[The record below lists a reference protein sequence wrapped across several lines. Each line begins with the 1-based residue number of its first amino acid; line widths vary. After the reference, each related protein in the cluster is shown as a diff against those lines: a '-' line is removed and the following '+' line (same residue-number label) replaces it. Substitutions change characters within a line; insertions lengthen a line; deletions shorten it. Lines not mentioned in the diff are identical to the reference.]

1 MDEARIQAYLELIDA
16 LLRCPQGQEPTLLE
30 QHRELVDA
38 ELVLVMQQFAQQLQ
52 QSPGQENTGR
62 WLDNIATQ
70 IAQAFDLGTPQPP
83 SGTQDQTQFL
93 LQILQLVSERSDPQV
108 LYPLLR
114 QNLDQVNLGL
124 AQALRN
130 WAEQTLP
137 QLNPD
142 QQTGVARVIGNF
154 SNLIQQF
161 PFNRGDS
168 LEIAIVG
175 YSLVSEIFTRNRYP
189 EQWATTQNNLA
200 AAYSDRIRG
209 DRAENIEEAIAAYQ
223 RALQVR
229 TREAFPQDWAMTQNN
244 LATSYTNRIRG
255 DRAENIEEAI
265 AAYQRAL
272 QVYTREAFPQDWA
285 MTQNN
290 LATSYTNRIRGDR
303 AENIEEAIA
312 AYQRAL
318 QVITREAF
326 PQDWAGT
333 QNNLGEAYRN
343 RIRGDRAENI
353 EQVIAGYKN
362 ALEIRTPEAFP
373 NDCRQSARLLANL
386 YADEQR
392 WAESLEPYQL
402 ALTAAETLYAAS
414 LFRSG
419 QEAELKANADLY
431 RRSAYAYA
439 QTGDLP
445 KAIETLEQGR
455 ARGLSETLQRDRADL
470 KAVQQVNPA
479 LVDRYQAAANAL
491 SQLETTERNLSQ
503 KSAPQFTPDDLRQ
516 QAQRIRADL
525 QACVREIRQIP
536 GYENFL
542 SLPTFA
548 EVRQAVPPDQALVYL
563 LVTPSGGAALVLLP
577 SPTGNEGLI
586 WLNTLTE
593 TKLIDFLDENWLPND
608 NANKRAYFEY
618 RQNPTAETLAT
629 LQQAQQTWHETIDT
643 TTRQLWDWV
652 MGPVVDYLSRSVLP
666 QEGVEGGK
674 AILIPTSYL
683 GLLPLHAAWTDNNS
697 LSSTAR
703 GEGQRH
709 YALDTITFTYAP
721 NARSLFA
728 AQTLQQTFT
737 ADPTL
742 LAISNPNQDLRFSVK
757 EVATALSTFPQG
769 AWQLLQRNKAT
780 RTAVLEAIP
789 HHSILHCSCHGTAN
803 LNDPL
808 NSGLQMADELL
819 TLRDL
824 FALKLQAQNQGIRL
838 AILSACET
846 SIPGLELPD
855 EVVSLPIGLLQAGV
869 AGVAASLWSVSDLS
883 TTLLLQRFYYHWRNP
898 DPSQRLDPPEA
909 LRQAQMWLRDTP
921 LQETDYAKIALS
933 LSNTNPELAQQLLL
947 FPPDFSQPYH
957 WAAFTYTG
965 V

>member
-1 MDEARIQAYLELIDA
+1 MDEARIQAYLELIQA
-16 LLRCPQGQEPTLLE
+16 LLNCPHDPLGTTSGQH
-30 QHRELVDA
+30 QDLVD
-38 ELVLVMQQFAQQLQ
+38 EGLVAVMQQVAQQVQ
-52 QSPGQENTGR
+52 QTPGEENTAR
-62 WLDNIATQ
+62 WLDNMATQ
-70 IAQAFDLGTPQPP
+70 IAQAFDLGTPQPQG
-83 SGTQDQTQFL
+83 GTQDQAQFL
-93 LQILQLVSERSDPQV
+93 LQILRLVSEQPDPQV

-130 WAEQTLP
+130 WAEQRLL

-142 QQTGVARVIGNF
+142 QQEILAGVIVNF
-154 SNLIQQF
+154 SALIMQF

-175 YSLVSEIFTRNRYP
+175 YRLASEIFTQDRYP
-189 EQWATTQNNLA
+189 EQWAITQNNLA
-200 AAYSDRIRG
+200 IAYS
-209 DRAENIEEAIAAYQ
+209 
-223 RALQVR
+223 V
-229 TREAFPQDWAMTQNN
+229 
-244 LATSYTNRIRG
+244 
-255 DRAENIEEAI
+255 
-265 AAYQRAL
+265 
-272 QVYTREAFPQDWA
+272 
-285 MTQNN
+285 
-290 LATSYTNRIRGDR
+290 
-303 AENIEEAIA
+303 
-312 AYQRAL
+312 
-318 QVITREAF
+318 
-326 PQDWAGT
+326 
-333 QNNLGEAYRN
+333 

-353 EQVIAGYKN
+353 EQAIAAYEQALTVMTQTAMPVEWAQTLNNLANAYRNRIRGDSPEERLRLRAEDIEEAIQSYKQT
-362 ALEIRTPEAFP
+362 LTIFEADKLP
-373 NDCRQSARLLANL
+373 DYCRKTARLLANL

-402 ALTAAETLYAAS
+402 AITAAEILYAAS

-419 QEAELKANADLY
+419 QEAELKENADLY
-431 RRSAYAYA
+431 RRAAYAYA

-470 KAVQQVNPA
+470 DAVQQVNPA
-479 LVDRYQAAANAL
+479 LVERYQAAANAL
-491 SQLETTERNLSQ
+491 SQLESTERNLSQ
-503 KSAPQFTPDDLRQ
+503 ESNRPQFTPDELRQ
-516 QAQRIRADL
+516 EAQQIRADL
-525 QACVREIRQIP
+525 QACVTEIRQIP

-548 EVRQAVPPDQALVYL
+548 EIRQAVPPDQSLVYL

-577 SPTGNEGLI
+577 SPTGRGTGGEGLI
-586 WLNTLTE
+586 WLNDLTE
-593 TKLIDFLDENWLPND
+593 TKLIDFLNENWLPND

-643 TTRQLWDWV
+643 TTRQLWDWG
-652 MGPVVDYLSRSVLP
+652 MGLVVDYLTDPVRRLS
-666 QEGVEGGK
+666 GVEGVAK
-674 AILIPTSYL
+674 SILIPTSYL
-683 GLLPLHAAWTDNNS
+683 GLLPLHTAWTDAS
-697 LSSTAR
+697 
-703 GEGQRH
+703 EGKRH
-709 YALDTITFTYAP
+709 YALDTITFTP

-742 LAISNPNQDLRFSVK
+742 LAISNPSRDLQFSVK
-757 EVATALSTFPQG
+757 EVQTALSTFPQG
-769 AWQLLQRNKAT
+769 DWQLLQRNKAT

-789 HHSILHCSCHGTAN
+789 HHSVLHCSCHGTAN

-808 NSGLQMADELL
+808 NSGLLMADELL

-883 TTLLLQRFYYHWRNP
+883 TTLLLQRFYHHWRNP
-898 DPSQRLDPPEA
+898 DPIQRLDPPEA
-909 LRQAQMWLRDTP
+909 LRQAQIWLRDT
-921 LQETDYAKIALS
+921 DYVEIALS
-933 LSNTNPELAQQLLL
+933 LANTNPKLAQQMLLS
-947 FPPDFSQPYH
+947 PPQDFSQPYH